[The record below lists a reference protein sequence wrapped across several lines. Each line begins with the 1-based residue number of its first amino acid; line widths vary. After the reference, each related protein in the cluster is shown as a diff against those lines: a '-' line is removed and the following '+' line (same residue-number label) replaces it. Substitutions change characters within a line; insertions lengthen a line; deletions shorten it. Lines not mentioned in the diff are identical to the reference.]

1 MGLGLF
7 VKVQTKR
14 SSWFRFRLV
23 VPSLKMDRDSLSSVF
38 WSPDFWL
45 PPGIDWAEFHSPQ
58 AVNVNGS
65 GGLVEPYQFPRPSDL
80 AYSIPLAFCLLQIR
94 VIVIRL
100 LLSPLGRWAGLP
112 PPHVPHSKLANFCEA
127 CWHLFNGGANV
138 AYGFFVLW
146 DKVEYYDPSL
156 IF

>member
-7 VKVQTKR
+7 VKAQTKR
-14 SSWFRFRLV
+14 SWFRFRLV

-146 DKVEYYDPSL
+146 DKV
-156 IF
+156 